1 MKEKVSVTIDAALLT
16 FVDRLPG
23 ASRSEKLERVLR
35 DFRRVRVDLAL
46 RRALAGARE
55 QDDDRAER
63 EAWTRTMERD
73 QWSESPEATSG
84 SSSS

>member
-1 MKEKVSVTIDAALLT
+1 MKEKVYVTIDAALLT

-46 RRALAGARE
+46 RRALAGAR
-55 QDDDRAER
+55 
-63 EAWTRTMERD
+63 
-73 QWSESPEATSG
+73 
-84 SSSS
+84 

>member
-1 MKEKVSVTIDAALLT
+1 VKAKVSVTLDATLLR

-23 ASRSEKLERVLR
+23 TSRSDKLERVLR
-35 DFRRVRVDLAL
+35 DFRRVREDLAL

-55 QDDDRAER
+55 RADERAER
-63 EAWTRTMERD
+63 EAWTRTMEGD
-73 QWSESPEATSG
+73 QWSDSPEATSG

>member
-1 MKEKVSVTIDAALLT
+1 MKEKVSVTIDAALLR

-35 DFRRVRVDLAL
+35 HFKRVREDLAL

-55 QDDDRAER
+55 QDDERAER

-73 QWSESPEATSG
+73 QWNESPEATSG